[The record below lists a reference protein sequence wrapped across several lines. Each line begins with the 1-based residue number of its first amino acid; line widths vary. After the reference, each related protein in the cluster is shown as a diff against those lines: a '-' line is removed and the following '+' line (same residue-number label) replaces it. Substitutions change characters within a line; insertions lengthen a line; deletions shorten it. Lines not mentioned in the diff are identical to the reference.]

1 MLKLVKWAYKLGV
14 RNERQRIATY
24 LSSVQ
29 AEAMDRFNDPFGYQS
44 PIESKKDA
52 KEKYQRKI
60 DLKKA
65 VDQRIID
72 IISELF
78 IGEER
83 YQRGA
88 SVMFP
93 EGEEK

>member
-1 MLKLVKWAYKLGV
+1 MLKLVRWAYGLGV

-29 AEAMDRFNDPFGYQS
+29 ADAMERANSMFGYES
-44 PIESKKDA
+44 PVTSKKDA
-52 KEKYQRKI
+52 TEKAKRKI
-60 DLKKA
+60 ELKKA

-93 EGEEK
+93 EGEDK

>member
-1 MLKLVKWAYKLGV
+1 MLRLVKWAYSLGV

-29 AEAMDRFNDPFGYQS
+29 AEAMDRQHSMFGYES
-44 PIESKKDA
+44 PVVSKKDA
-52 KEKYQRKI
+52 TEKAKRKI
-60 DLKKA
+60 ELKKA

>member
-1 MLKLVKWAYKLGV
+1 MLKLLKWAYSLGV

-24 LSSVQ
+24 LSNVQ
-29 AEAMDRFNDPFGYQS
+29 AQAIDRFNDPFREDV
-44 PIESKKDA
+44 INSKKVNEN
-52 KEKYQRKI
+52 KK
-60 DLKKA
+60 LKKA
-65 VDQRIID
+65 VDSRIID

-78 IGEER
+78 RGEER

-93 EGEEK
+93 EEEK